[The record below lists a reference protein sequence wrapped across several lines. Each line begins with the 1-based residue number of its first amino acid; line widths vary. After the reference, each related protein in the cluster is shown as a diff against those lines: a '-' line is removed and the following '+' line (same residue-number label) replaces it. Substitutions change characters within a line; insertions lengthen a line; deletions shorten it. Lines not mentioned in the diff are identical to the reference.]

1 MGSSD
6 ESIRHSVSKLSSFH
20 FVTHNQHKKRL
31 VQLGEN
37 KKNIFVIGSPGIEN
51 IKRTK
56 ILKKK
61 DLEKKFNFK
70 FLKKNII
77 VNFYPVTNEKN
88 KDDNN

>member
-37 KKNIFVIGSPGIEN
+37 KKYICNCSPGIEN

-56 ILKKK
+56 NFKKK
-61 DLEKKFNFK
+61 TLKRNLILNF
-70 FLKKNII
+70 
-77 VNFYPVTNEKN
+77 
-88 KDDNN
+88 